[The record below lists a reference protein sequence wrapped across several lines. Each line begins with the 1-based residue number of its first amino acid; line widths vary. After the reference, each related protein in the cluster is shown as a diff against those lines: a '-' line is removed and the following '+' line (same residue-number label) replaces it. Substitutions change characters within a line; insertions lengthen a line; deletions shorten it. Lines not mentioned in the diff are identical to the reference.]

1 MAKRIVE
8 KLAISWIKQS
18 QENNGIVIRAQT
30 GNLLRSSEKDNI
42 YIEMT
47 VAYHI
52 GECCSASLKQE
63 LWQHENLDRN
73 TSADS
78 GNETVSP

>member
-52 GECCSASLKQE
+52 G
-63 LWQHENLDRN
+63 
-73 TSADS
+73 
-78 GNETVSP
+78 